1 MGKDATENL
10 TPIFHRK
17 IKLVSRQEPPVAHQT
32 EPISW
37 IVCPSHLLFHQI
49 ELSMRRRK
57 RHVDRRA
64 SAGVLIRSLYRVL
77 DDRLLIPAD
86 WTYCI
91 FIPSSAH
98 SVRLNTVSGEFKVF
112 GRKKGWTLQRSRS
125 GSPGAVQIDRV
136 GNEQWSKTH
145 ASTSTNINAN
155 RLLRTCECLVKQ
167 T

>member
-1 MGKDATENL
+1 VGKDATENL

-17 IKLVSRQEPPVAHQT
+17 IKLVSRQEPPVAYQT

-112 GRKKGWTLQRSRS
+112 GRKKGWTPALSIGVTGCRSNW
-125 GSPGAVQIDRV
+125 QDW
-136 GNEQWSKTH
+136 NEQWSKTH